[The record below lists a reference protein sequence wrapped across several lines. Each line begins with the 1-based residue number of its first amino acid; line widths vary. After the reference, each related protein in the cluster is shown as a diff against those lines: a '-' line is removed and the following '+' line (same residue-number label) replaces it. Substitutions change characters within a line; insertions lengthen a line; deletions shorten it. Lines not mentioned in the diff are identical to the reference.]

1 MYMCFTKQVKYE
13 KKVDFLYFDK
23 NVQVW
28 LLFENN
34 TIANVRQIKTYKNLV
49 FKDKKIRNNK

>member
-1 MYMCFTKQVKYE
+1 MCFTKQVKYE